1 MKIGIVG
8 CGIVGGST
16 IEILKNH
23 HDLYPYDKYKSG
35 KVRGVDFVSIDYAV
49 ENSEVIFVSV
59 PTPMKISGEIDLS
72 SIYDTVKEIKMLHDL
87 NRSNKKMVV
96 CIRSTA
102 VSGTTDTLE
111 KKFGNEN
118 LKFAFQPEFLT
129 EANYIEDAKHPDR
142 IVIGANERETAL
154 TVKKVYEKAGFFL
167 DRLVQCLITDTKT
180 AELIKYS
187 SNAFFSCKI
196 SFCNEIYNICKHL
209 DVEYETV
216 RKALLMDKRIG
227 KSHTLVPGPDHC
239 FGFGKKCFPKD
250 LNALIYL
257 AREHGYNPRLLEE
270 VWETNLKVRKNR
282 DWERIPGATQKKG
295 YGNAKKT
302 G

>member
-1 MKIGIVG
+1 MKIGIAG
-8 CGIVGGST
+8 CGIVGSST
-16 IEILKNH
+16 IEILKGH
-23 HDLYPYDKYKSG
+23 HELYPYDKYKTGS
-35 KVRGVDFVSIDYAV
+35 VRGVVLVGMETVV

-72 SIYDTVKEIKMLHDL
+72 AINDTAQEISDLHLMGSPDK
-87 NRSNKKMVV
+87 SKVI

-102 VSGTTDTLE
+102 VSGTTDSLE
-111 KKFGNEN
+111 LKFGHKN
-118 LKFAFQPEFLT
+118 LRFAFQPEFLT

-154 TVKKVYEKAGFFL
+154 TIKKIYDEAGFFL
-167 DRLVQCLITDTKT
+167 DSKIPCLITDTKT
-180 AELIKYS
+180 SELIKYS
-187 SNAFFSCKI
+187 NNAFFSCKI

-209 DVEYETV
+209 GIEYETV
-216 RKALLMDKRIG
+216 RKALLLDKRIG
-227 KSHTLVPGPDHC
+227 KSHTLVPGPDRC
-239 FGFGKKCFPKD
+239 FGFGKKCCPKD

-257 AREHGYNPRLLEE
+257 SREHGYNPRLLEE

-282 DWERIPGATQKKG
+282 DWENIPGATQKKE

-302 G
+302 D